1 MVQYF
6 FWGFVMRK
14 GFNLLSTLAFVL
26 LALPG
31 AAGADPLVG
40 GVEAQKFIENS
51 NSNDY
56 SYPAPTMMQPTP
68 DSVRPPRVQKAAV
81 QQIQRP
87 PQQKPLQAQV
97 QQSVELPKGFM
108 GAWLVQGQRT
118 NMQALPQY
126 QGSMGQF
133 FQTGTR
139 NVWNISGNPRAGY
152 TLTTDQG
159 VSTKLNIHKVAGN
172 TAFILYQH
180 PISKTMAKEA
190 IVMELQ
196 NGGASF
202 SGLERITIVKPDINE
217 ERAKVTYQLVGQ
229 RQ

>member
-14 GFNLLSTLAFVL
+14 GFNLLSTLAIL
-26 LALPG
+26 MLAAPG
-31 AAGADPLVG
+31 IASADPLQG
-40 GVEAQKFIENS
+40 GIEAQKFIENS

-68 DSVRPPRVQKAAV
+68 DSVRPARVQKAAI
-81 QQIQRP
+81 QQQNRP
-87 PQQKPLQAQV
+87 PQQRPIQAQV

-108 GAWLVQGQRT
+108 GAWVVQGQRS

-139 NVWNISGNPRAGY
+139 NVWNM
-152 TLTTDQG
+152 
-159 VSTKLNIHKVAGN
+159 AGN

-202 SGLERITIVKPDINE
+202 SGLERITIIKPETKE

>member
-1 MVQYF
+1 
-6 FWGFVMRK
+6 MRK

-56 SYPAPTMMQPTP
+56 SYPAPTMIQPSP

-87 PQQKPLQAQV
+87 PQQKPMQAQV

>member
-14 GFNLLSTLAFVL
+14 GFNLLSTLAIL
-26 LALPG
+26 MLAAPG
-31 AAGADPLVG
+31 IASADPLQG
-40 GVEAQKFIENS
+40 GIEAQKFIENA

-56 SYPAPTMMQPTP
+56 SYPAPTMMQPSP
-68 DSVRPPRVQKAAV
+68 DSVRPARVQKAAI
-81 QQIQRP
+81 QQQQRP
-87 PQQKPLQAQV
+87 PQQRPIQAQV

-108 GAWLVQGQRT
+108 GAWVVQGQRSK
-118 NMQALPQY
+118 MQALPQF
-126 QGSMGQF
+126 QSSIGQF
-133 FQTGTR
+133 FLPNTR
-139 NVWNISGNPRAGY
+139 NIWNISGNPRAGY

-180 PISKTMAKEA
+180 PTFNTMAKEA

-202 SGLERITIVKPDINE
+202 SGLERITIVKQETKE
-217 ERAKVTYQLVGQ
+217 ERATVTYQLVGQ

>member
-56 SYPAPTMMQPTP
+56 SYPAPTMIQPSP

-81 QQIQRP
+81 QQTQRP

>member
-1 MVQYF
+1 
-6 FWGFVMRK
+6 MRK

-87 PQQKPLQAQV
+87 PQQKPMQAQV

>member
-1 MVQYF
+1 
-6 FWGFVMRK
+6 MRK

>member
-56 SYPAPTMMQPTP
+56 SYPAPTMIQPSP

-87 PQQKPLQAQV
+87 PQQKPMQAQV